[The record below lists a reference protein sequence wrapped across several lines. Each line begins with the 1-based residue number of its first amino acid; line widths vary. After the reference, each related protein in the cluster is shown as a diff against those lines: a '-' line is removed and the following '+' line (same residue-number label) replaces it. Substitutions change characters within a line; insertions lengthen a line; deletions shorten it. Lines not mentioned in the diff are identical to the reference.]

1 MNNTL
6 ELVVQ
11 QLSHLRAINHQILLQ
26 MHLKPD
32 SLVWSH
38 PVNWSL
44 DIIDKISTIYSTNI
58 KDITVLKWPK
68 KSLLDTN
75 QTSVQFIWTNDT
87 LPRDICPNEQIN
99 QILEVCKLFLM
110 IFPFININIFFFIDF
125 KTL

>member
-11 QLSHLRAINHQILLQ
+11 QLPHLRAINHQIILQ

-32 SLVWSH
+32 SLVWSC

-58 KDITVLKWPK
+58 KDITVLNWPK

-75 QTSVQFIWTNDT
+75 KTSVQFIWTNDT
-87 LPRDICPNEQIN
+87 LPRDVCPNDQIN
-99 QILEVCKLFLM
+99 QILEVCELYFR
-110 IFPFININIFFFIDF
+110 IF
-125 KTL
+125 